1 MRLTPKEIDSIKDSF
16 DTVFKKGSLYLFGSR
31 LDDSARGGDI
41 DLFIKNHNIDN
52 PTKLIKQIRS
62 FKLKLYEQIGEQK
75 IDIVASNLCNQNIK
89 HEATK
94 KGVLIYEK

>member
-1 MRLTPKEIDSIKDSF
+1 MRLSQTEIDLIKDSF
-16 DTVFKKGSLYLFGSR
+16 DKVFKKGSLYLFGSR

-52 PTKLIKQIRS
+52 LAQLIKKIRS

-75 IDIVASNLCNQNIK
+75 IDIVASNLCNKTIEN
-89 HEATK
+89 EAIS